1 MADEPQGAA
10 DQLDP
15 AAHRPNAWS
24 ALAALLF
31 VAIVVAVVF
40 KPALNCKALI
50 FDDNYYLTDNALVQ
64 HPGWHSAKVFAGEV
78 LEPST
83 VAGYYQPLAM
93 ISLMLD
99 CAMGGSPSN
108 LEPIQRT
115 SFLLHVGNSVLV
127 ALLML
132 VMFRSVPAAIFA
144 GLLFG
149 LHPTAVE
156 TVPWI
161 AQRKSL
167 LATFFVLASMIA
179 YVRYARRGGV
189 GGYLL
194 VAVFYLLAL
203 LSKPTSTPLPALLI
217 LLDWW
222 PLDRLRVRTLL
233 EKIPLFVIGGVFAI
247 ITVISQSR
255 TGGASLPHNF
265 GPLRIPMML
274 THNIVFYLRQF
285 IWPVNLPGYYAF
297 PEPFTPG
304 NPAVIAGFV
313 GTVLLIVALVLS
325 WRKTRAWVC
334 GWLIMFVAIF
344 PTLGVIGFTD
354 TIAAN
359 RFLYLPMIGLLLPIA
374 YVVGQAWRGTSANMR
389 RRHIAIVAALLVVCG
404 LEAFGTRR
412 ALAHWRTSLDYF
424 AHVSQQ
430 APRAPKVRYS
440 YGEALD
446 RAGKTD
452 QAEQE
457 YRAAIELEPDY
468 AMAHNN
474 LATILAARGDVAG
487 AIEQYRR
494 AIEADP
500 SSFRAYN
507 NLAALLAQNGRTK
520 EAIPLLQHAVK
531 LDGTYVDGH
540 FNLGR
545 LLGSAGRF
553 DEAAAQF
560 ERAHQ
565 LAPDDLDILYHLA
578 VALDEADQAASALVY
593 YEKLLAIDPNYADA
607 RARRDALKHKRN
619 RTGNRS
625 TTP

>member
-1 MADEPQGAA
+1 MADEPQGATA
-10 DQLDP
+10 QLEP
-15 AAHRPNAWS
+15 ATHRPGAWPT
-24 ALAALLF
+24 LAALLF
-31 VAIVVAVVF
+31 VAIAVAVVF
-40 KPALNCKALI
+40 KPTLNCKALI

-64 HPGWHSAKVFAGEV
+64 HPSWHSAKVFAGEV

-99 CAMGGSPSN
+99 CAMGASPKN

-127 ALLML
+127 ALLIL
-132 VMFRSVPAAIFA
+132 VMFRSVPAAVAA

-167 LATFFVLASMIA
+167 LATFFVLASMVV

-222 PLDRLRVRTLL
+222 PLDRLRVRTLV
-233 EKIPLFVIGGVFAI
+233 EKIPLFVVGGIFAI
-247 ITVISQSR
+247 ITMISQSR
-255 TGGASLPHNF
+255 TGGASLPNDF

-285 IWPVNLPGYYAF
+285 IWPVNLPGYYPF
-297 PEPFTPG
+297 PEPFTVG
-304 NPAVIAGFV
+304 NPVVVAGFI
-313 GTVLLIVALVLS
+313 GTALLLIALVLS
-325 WRKTRAWVC
+325 WRHTRAWVC
-334 GWLIMFVAIF
+334 GWLIMFLAIF

-374 YVVGQAWRGTSANMR
+374 YVVRQAWRGASANLR
-389 RRHIAIVAALLVVCG
+389 RRHVAIAAVLLVVCG

-412 ALAHWRTSLDYF
+412 ALAHWRTSIDYF

-440 YGEALD
+440 FGEALD

-452 QAEQE
+452 QAARE

-468 AMAHNN
+468 AMAHDN

-487 AIEQYRR
+487 AIDHYRR

-500 SSFRAYN
+500 SSFHAYN
-507 NLAALLAQNGRTK
+507 NLAVLLAQSGRTQ

-531 LDGTYVDGH
+531 LNGAYVDAR

-545 LLGSAGRF
+545 LLGSVGRF

-565 LAPDDLDILYHLA
+565 LEPDDLDILYHLA
-578 VALDEADQAASALVY
+578 VALDEAEQGASALVC
-593 YEKLLAIDPNYADA
+593 YEKLLAIDPGYQDA
-607 RARRDALKHKRN
+607 RARRDALKDKRD
-619 RTGNRS
+619 RTGSRS